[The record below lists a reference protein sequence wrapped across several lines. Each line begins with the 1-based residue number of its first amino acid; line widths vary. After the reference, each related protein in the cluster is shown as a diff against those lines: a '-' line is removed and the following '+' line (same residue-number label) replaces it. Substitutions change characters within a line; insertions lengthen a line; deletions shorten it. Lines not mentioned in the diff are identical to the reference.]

1 MAYIFGIWGEAK
13 LILRILGAKKKYFQ
27 GVEDFFP
34 GIWGDQCIF
43 FRDQGCTDPPGA
55 SDIGYNLIL
64 YFFIADGSSINVYSD
79 TPPGSI
85 INQIMASDSD
95 LSIGN
100 DFIRYYVKDETK
112 FTPWDYPDVTR
123 NDERLFFLDDGNRY
137 LTFIPMKY

>member
-1 MAYIFGIWGEAK
+1 M
-13 LILRILGAKKKYFQ
+13 
-27 GVEDFFP
+27 
-34 GIWGDQCIF
+34 
-43 FRDQGCTDPPGA
+43 
-55 SDIGYNLIL
+55 
-64 YFFIADGSSINVYSD
+64 YSD

-100 DFIRYYVKDETK
+100 DFIGYYVKDDTK

-137 LTFIPMKY
+137 LTFIQMKY